1 MAASNR
7 HHMIHMIWT
16 ISFSPHHIVH
26 ERHIIWAIYCI
37 GYGIQYFQLHSIR
50 LKSFRPMQRIY
61 LTLLLGLIL
70 KESTQ
75 LIFGVL

>member
-1 MAASNR
+1 MAHNR
-7 HHMIHMIWT
+7 
-16 ISFSPHHIVH
+16 
-26 ERHIIWAIYCI
+26 
-37 GYGIQYFQLHSIR
+37 YGIQYFQLHLIR
-50 LKSFRPMQRIY
+50 SKSFRPLQRIY